1 MSTRQL
7 HSPQTDAC
15 HENLHS
21 WVSRHERKRHRG
33 RVDDESPDKE
43 SSDNQALDK
52 EIQALALKCL
62 CKMVSLLGGDF
73 AQQVVSAGGLQC
85 LAGAVIC
92 GDAEQ
97 ASQAQSALLCIREKL
112 PSASA

>member
-1 MSTRQL
+1 MGRRARVCRRRRGGHGLNGDCTCNGRTR
-7 HSPQTDAC
+7 
-15 HENLHS
+15 
-21 WVSRHERKRHRG
+21 
-33 RVDDESPDKE
+33 DDESPDKE
-43 SSDNQALDK
+43 SSDKENQALDK
-52 EIQALALKCL
+52 ENRALALKCL
-62 CKMVSLLGGDF
+62 CKMVSLLDGDF

>member
-15 HENLHS
+15 HENLHP

-43 SSDNQALDK
+43 SSDN
-52 EIQALALKCL
+52 QALALKCL

>member
-1 MSTRQL
+1 M
-7 HSPQTDAC
+7 
-15 HENLHS
+15 
-21 WVSRHERKRHRG
+21 
-33 RVDDESPDKE
+33 DDESPDKE

-92 GDAEQ
+92 GDAEHHAELVCVLHIRQ
-97 ASQAQSALLCIREKL
+97 SQLS
-112 PSASA
+112 